1 MPKISTKTIEPK
13 IEEPI
18 ALEQESVSSSDEEII
33 LEKPIKEKKPRTE
46 KQIES
51 WNKALQVKRDN
62 AEKRRLLKEQVKA
75 VEKKELIVKKTR
87 QQKIKERDEKQLQ
100 KIKELEAKAIP
111 LVESDEEE
119 EVIIKKRKPKKKI
132 IKYVDSDGESEEE
145 VEHKPIVIVNK
156 FSNVPQPV
164 AHKKVLIENKKNI
177 VFV

>member
-1 MPKISTKTIEPK
+1 MPKLSTKTIEPK
-13 IEEPI
+13 MEEP
-18 ALEQESVSSSDEEII
+18 LEKQESSDEEVI
-33 LEKPIKEKKPRTE
+33 LEKPIKEKKPRSE

-62 AEKRRLLKEQVKA
+62 AEKRRLLKEQVKE

-100 KIKELEAKAIP
+100 KIQDLEAKAIP

-145 VEHKPIVIVNK
+145 VENKPIIIVNK

-164 AHKKVLIENKKNI
+164 AHKKVLVENKKNI

>member
-1 MPKISTKTIEPK
+1 MPKLSDKTMEQP
-13 IEEPI
+13 
-18 ALEQESVSSSDEEII
+18 LEKQESSDEEVI
-33 LEKPIKEKKPRTE
+33 LEKPIKEKKPRSE

-62 AEKRRLLKEQVKA
+62 AEKRRLLKEQVKE

-100 KIKELEAKAIP
+100 KIQDLEAKAIP

-145 VEHKPIVIVNK
+145 VENKPIIIVNK

-164 AHKKVLIENKKNI
+164 AHKKVLVENKKNI

>member
-1 MPKISTKTIEPK
+1 MPKVSTKTIEPK
-13 IEEPI
+13 MEEPI
-18 ALEQESVSSSDEEII
+18 ALEQESSDEEVI

-62 AEKRRLLKEQVKA
+62 AEKRRLLKEQVKE
-75 VEKKELIVKKTR
+75 VEKKELIIKKTR

-100 KIKELEAKAIP
+100 KIKDLEAKAIP
-111 LVESDEEE
+111 LLESDEEE

>member
-1 MPKISTKTIEPK
+1 MPKLSDKTMEQP
-13 IEEPI
+13 
-18 ALEQESVSSSDEEII
+18 LEKQENSDEEVI

-62 AEKRRLLKEQVKA
+62 AEKRRLLKEQVKE

-100 KIKELEAKAIP
+100 KIKDLEAKAIP
-111 LVESDEEE
+111 LVESDDEPEI
-119 EVIIKKRKPKKKI
+119 IIKKRKPKKKI

-145 VEHKPIVIVNK
+145 VENKPIVIVNK

-164 AHKKVLIENKKNI
+164 AHKKVLVENKKNI
-177 VFV
+177 IFV